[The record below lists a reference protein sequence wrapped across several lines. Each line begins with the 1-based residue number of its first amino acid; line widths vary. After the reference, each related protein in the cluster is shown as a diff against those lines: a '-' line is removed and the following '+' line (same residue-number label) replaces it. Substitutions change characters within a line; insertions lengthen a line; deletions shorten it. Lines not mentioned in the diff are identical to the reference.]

1 MAERGVRALAA
12 ARLRWRTALS
22 ALLPLLTA
30 GSALTA
36 PLPGGFAHSGWYE
49 FEIIVLADT
58 RSEILESETWPMA
71 ASVAYPTRWRW
82 LQDPMKVIS
91 LSEAY
96 PEAHIAASS
105 SGHLSVRLPQSPA
118 PSWTAPEGLLTEGDL
133 SLIDE
138 LIQLGEGT
146 DTSAYRLSLETLSP
160 ATTDSEVEANEPD
173 APGPVLPFEEV
184 TPAVPA
190 TPLTALESLGIT
202 ERSSSNVAIPFAAPT
217 VLPELL
223 PVTVSARAI
232 PMPQPF
238 IRQPLAQ
245 LADGL
250 TRYRRNNDDELIAS
264 ASWLQGPGSEGL
276 PILLEPDIE
285 SDYPSVQGFIQ
296 LLPRGNTWRLGINF
310 WANTPGQYLPDFFE
324 VPPPPPSPHRI
335 AIIEAMPD
343 LWSLTKR
350 DAPPPFTLEDGM
362 KSETGGAEK
371 GVEATPGFPQTR
383 PREDA
388 VIGSESRLTP
398 PTPTAQAGDASI
410 PQVPGWPWRHVIH
423 VADTVPLAE
432 NRLRYYDHPVIKVI
446 ALWRELTWYEVFAN
460 GKRSL
465 SAPEAA
471 AP

>member
-1 MAERGVRALAA
+1 MAERGVRHRA

-22 ALLPLLTA
+22 ALLPLLIA
-30 GSALTA
+30 GSTLAA

-58 RSEILESETWPMA
+58 RSETLESETWPMA
-71 ASVAYPTRWRW
+71 TGVAYPTRWRW
-82 LQDPMKVIS
+82 LQDPTTMTS
-91 LSEAY
+91 LAEAY

-138 LIQLGEGT
+138 LIELGGGT

-160 ATTDSEVEANEPD
+160 ATTDSEVEANEQD
-173 APGPVLPFEEV
+173 ATGPVLPFEEV

-310 WANTPGQYLPDFFE
+310 WANTPGQYLPDFFDM
-324 VPPPPPSPHRI
+324 PPPPPCHIALPSSKRCPTCGLSPD
-335 AIIEAMPD
+335 AMPNPH
-343 LWSLTKR
+343 LPSK
-350 DAPPPFTLEDGM
+350 
-362 KSETGGAEK
+362 
-371 GVEATPGFPQTR
+371 
-383 PREDA
+383 
-388 VIGSESRLTP
+388 
-398 PTPTAQAGDASI
+398 TA
-410 PQVPGWPWRHVIH
+410 
-423 VADTVPLAE
+423 
-432 NRLRYYDHPVIKVI
+432 
-446 ALWRELTWYEVFAN
+446 
-460 GKRSL
+460 
-465 SAPEAA
+465 
-471 AP
+471 

>member
-1 MAERGVRALAA
+1 MRALAA

-30 GSALTA
+30 GSTLAA

-58 RSEILESETWPMA
+58 RSETLESETWPMA
-71 ASVAYPTRWRW
+71 TSVAYPTRWRW
-82 LQDPMKVIS
+82 LQDPTTMTS
-91 LSEAY
+91 LAEAY

-202 ERSSSNVAIPFAAPT
+202 EPSSSNVAIPFAAPT

-310 WANTPGQYLPDFFE
+310 WANTPGQYLPDFFDM
-324 VPPPPPSPHRI
+324 PPPPPSPHRI

-343 LWSLTKR
+343 VWSLTR
-350 DAPPPFTLEDGM
+350 
-362 KSETGGAEK
+362 
-371 GVEATPGFPQTR
+371 TR
-383 PREDA
+383 C
-388 VIGSESRLTP
+388 
-398 PTPTAQAGDASI
+398 PTPIYPRRRHEVRDGRRRHERRGGDAWVPANQTARGCRDWIGI
-410 PQVPGWPWRHVIH
+410 PINAANADCAGRRSTDPASTGMALAACDPCRGHRAVGREPASLLRPPRHQSHRIMARAQLVRGFCQRQT
-423 VADTVPLAE
+423 VAQ
-432 NRLRYYDHPVIKVI
+432 RI
-446 ALWRELTWYEVFAN
+446 
-460 GKRSL
+460 
-465 SAPEAA
+465 
-471 AP
+471 